1 MLGDMG
7 AERLLEIAEGDELAG
22 QEETFRN
29 WTKTIFA
36 VCVGSN
42 FETHGLLLLQNWR
55 EMK

>member
-1 MLGDMG
+1 MG

-55 EMK
+55 VMK